1 MSVPEFQSF
10 MLPILKLFEDKKIH
24 TIKECKEIVI
34 KYFSL
39 NEEDIKILVPSG
51 KQTLVENRV
60 YWSLTYLK
68 KSVLIESINRGE
80 YRITDRGLK
89 LLNTKPERIDKKL
102 LSQYREYRIFS
113 NQDEKEETF
122 IKTNELQASEVI
134 TPEENID
141 QIYKKINDQLAED
154 LLEII
159 LEKDGYYFERLVM
172 DVLIKMGYGNFRNE
186 AKEITK
192 KSNDGGIDG
201 IINQDKLG
209 LDKIY
214 IQAKR
219 WKDGVVGRPELQKF
233 VGALSERQAIKGIFI
248 TTSDFTKEAKE
259 YVEKVS
265 QNIILINGN
274 MLSKLMIKYNV
285 GVQIN
290 YTYEIKKIDNDYFE
304 MI

>member
-10 MLPILKLFEDKKIH
+10 MLPILSLFDDKKTH
-24 TIKECKEIVI
+24 NIKECKKIAIEH
-34 KYFSL
+34 FGLSD
-39 NEEDIKILVPSG
+39 EDIKVLVPSG

-68 KSVLIESINRGE
+68 KSLLIESINRGE
-80 YRITDRGLK
+80 YKITARGLE
-89 LLNTKPERIDKKL
+89 LLKSRPKRIDKKL

-113 NQDEKEETF
+113 NQDEKENIIENSE
-122 IKTNELQASEVI
+122 IKENEVI

-154 LLEII
+154 LLETI

-172 DVLIKMGYGNFRNE
+172 DVLIKMGYGDFRND

-214 IQAKR
+214 VQAKR

-233 VGALSERQAIKGIFI
+233 VGALSERQATKGIFI

-265 QNIILINGN
+265 QNVILINGT
-274 MLSKLMIKYNV
+274 MLAKLMIEYNV

-290 YTYEIKKIDNDYFE
+290 YVYEIKKIDNDYFE

>member
-1 MSVPEFQSF
+1 MSVPKFQDF
-10 MLPILKLFEDKKIH
+10 MLPILNIFKDGKEH
-24 TIKECKEIVI
+24 NTKECKEIAI
-34 KYFSL
+34 GYFSL
-39 NEEDIKILVPSG
+39 NDIETKELVPSG

-68 KSVLIESINRGE
+68 KSLLLKSVNRGL
-80 YRITDRGLK
+80 YVITDRGIE
-89 LLNTKPERIDKKL
+89 LLNTNPDKIDKKL
-102 LSQYREYRIFS
+102 LSQYKEYRIFS
-113 NQDEKEETF
+113 NQEEECSYKEKNKNEEC
-122 IKTNELQASEVI
+122 EDI

-141 QIYKKINDQLAED
+141 KLYNKINNQLAED

-172 DVLIKMGYGNFRNE
+172 DVLIKMGYGNFRE
-186 AKEITK
+186 KAKIVTK

-214 IQAKR
+214 VQAKR
-219 WKDGVVGRPELQKF
+219 WADGIVGRPELQKF
-233 VGALSERQAIKGIFI
+233 VGALSERQANKGIFI
-248 TTSDFTKEAKE
+248 TTSDFSKDAKE
-259 YVEKVS
+259 YIEKVS

-274 MLSKLMIKYNV
+274 MLAKLMIENNV
-285 GVQIN
+285 GVQVN

>member
-1 MSVPEFQSF
+1 MSVPEFQNF
-10 MLPILKLFEDKKIH
+10 MLPVLNIFKDKKEH
-24 TIKECKEIVI
+24 TTKECKEVVI
-34 KYFSL
+34 KYFNL
-39 NEEDIKILVPSG
+39 GEEDIKELVPSG

-68 KSVLIESINRGE
+68 KSLLLETICRGK
-80 YRITDRGLK
+80 YKITERGVNLLK
-89 LLNTKPERIDKKL
+89 TNPERIDIKL
-102 LSQYREYRIFS
+102 LSQYKEYRIFS
-113 NQDEKEETF
+113 NQEEADSNVET
-122 IKTNELQASEVI
+122 IKNEENEI
-134 TPEENID
+134 DTPEDSID
-141 QIYKKINDQLAED
+141 KLYQKINNKLAEE

-159 LEKDGYYFERLVM
+159 LEKDGYYFERLVL
-172 DVLIKMGYGNFRNE
+172 DVLIKMGYGNFRDN
-186 AKEITK
+186 AKIVTK

-214 IQAKR
+214 VQAKR
-219 WKDGVVGRPELQKF
+219 WTDGIVGRPELQKF
-233 VGALSERQAIKGIFI
+233 VGALSERQATKGIFI

-265 QNIILINGN
+265 QNIILINGT
-274 MLSKLMIKYNV
+274 MLARLMIEYNV
-285 GVQIN
+285 GVQVN

>member
-1 MSVPEFQSF
+1 MNVPEFQSF
-10 MLPILKLFEDKKIH
+10 MLPILNLFEDEREH
-24 TIKECKEIVI
+24 TIKECKDVVI
-34 KYFSL
+34 SFFSL
-39 NEEDIKILVPSG
+39 NEEDSKILVPSG

-68 KSVLIESINRGE
+68 KSLLIQSVSRGE
-80 YRITDRGLK
+80 YKITNRGIELLK
-89 LLNTKPERIDKKL
+89 TNPKRIDKKL
-102 LSQYREYRIFS
+102 LSQYKEYRIFS
-113 NQDEKEETF
+113 NQDDNEGETEKNIEISE
-122 IKTNELQASEVI
+122 NEIS

-154 LLEII
+154 LLETI

-172 DVLIKMGYGNFRNE
+172 DVLIKMGYGDFRSD

-214 IQAKR
+214 VQAKR

-265 QNIILINGN
+265 QNIVLIDGK
-274 MLSKLMIKYNV
+274 MLAKIMIEYNV

-290 YTYEIKKIDNDYFE
+290 YMYEIKRIDNDYFE